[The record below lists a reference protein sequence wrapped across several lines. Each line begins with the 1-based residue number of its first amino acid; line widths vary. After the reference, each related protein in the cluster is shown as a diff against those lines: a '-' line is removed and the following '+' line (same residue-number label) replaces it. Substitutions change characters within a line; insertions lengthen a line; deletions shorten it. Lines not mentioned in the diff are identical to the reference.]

1 LVLKKDRQIKK
12 QGYPNMSTTVIVSSG
27 LTIFERIE
35 QAFDSLESA
44 TRHILHHAFDLLE
57 TRLGYSKKEYR
68 EAMRAR
74 GWKKGGVE
82 ERTAIKIA
90 DAFEAFRPD
99 PLRLIKIEPRTLYR
113 LAEGKKYAPVIQALA
128 NLESEQITQSTVTQL
143 MAQCRQELKQER
155 SAKKQASSDEQNT
168 SGWRRTPSG
177 GRVYQIPPL
186 YDESTG
192 INIEKIKNE
201 KGCTSQKVVETGT
214 EVLNV
219 ILEKNPE
226 LDPNDPSKLLDFI
239 ENLLA
244 NREQEKID
252 GENVESC
259 QSEDCPQASVTF
271 TEISNFNDNAEYLDV
286 KKDSNQEAQPSITK
300 EHHPLVTIPQESFT
314 DYRVNQIT
322 AKLLEQEIVAAPAE
336 KVQDIVRNAFS
347 VKVYAEHMG
356 KMQETLIRMD
366 TSLLESDEL
375 RSFLLHTSL
384 ERDGFI
390 KKAYYVS
397 QTIKSQFVLN
407 QLEENRLVWPAFLHI
422 DALSPE
428 FVEDCPQYPNF
439 NPVKYLASVY
449 NQATD
454 WSQVKEAIH
463 TLIEVKG
470 IQAYLGYSQQAWDLI
485 TPYAQDRLKEIIPAA
500 NKRLEQ
506 AMSTGIINSY
516 FESPIDGVYHIVDKS
531 NQELVLPE
539 CLLDCVLN

>member
-1 LVLKKDRQIKK
+1 
-12 QGYPNMSTTVIVSSG
+12 MSTAVIFSSG

-35 QAFDSLESA
+35 QAFDSLEAA

-57 TRLGYSKKEYR
+57 TRLAYSKKEYR
-68 EAMRAR
+68 EAMRVR
-74 GWKKGGVE
+74 GWKKGGLE

-99 PLRLIKIEPRTLYR
+99 PLRLTKIEPRTLYR

-128 NLESEQITQSTVTQL
+128 NLESEQITQSMVTQL
-143 MAQCRQELKQER
+143 MAQRREELKQER
-155 SAKKQASSDEQNT
+155 EAKKQASPDEQNT
-168 SGWRRTPSG
+168 TGWRRTPSG

-239 ENLLA
+239 QNLLA
-244 NREQEKID
+244 SREQEKID
-252 GENVESC
+252 GENLEGR
-259 QSEDCPQASVTF
+259 QSDSPQASVTT

-286 KKDSNQEAQPSITK
+286 TLDGNQEAQPSITI
-300 EHHPLVTIPQESFT
+300 EHHLLVTIPQESFT
-314 DYRVNQIT
+314 DYRVNQIA
-322 AKLLEQEIVAAPAE
+322 AKLLEQAIVVAPAE

-356 KMQETLIRMD
+356 KMQETLSSMD
-366 TSLLESDEL
+366 TSLSENDEL

-384 ERDGFI
+384 ERDGFV

-397 QTIKSQFVLN
+397 QAIKSQFVLN

-422 DALSPE
+422 DVLSPE
-428 FVEDCPQYPNF
+428 FVENCPQYPNF
-439 NPVKYLASVY
+439 NPVEYLASVY

-454 WSQVKEAIH
+454 WSQVKDAIN
-463 TLIEVKG
+463 TVIEVQG
-470 IQAYLGYSQQAWDLI
+470 IQGYMECCQLLRNLISPEVQNKVEDLIPEASRKLQQA
-485 TPYAQDRLKEIIPAA
+485 T
-500 NKRLEQ
+500 
-506 AMSTGIINSY
+506 SVGIINSY
-516 FESPIDGVYHIVDKS
+516 FESPIDGIYHIVDRS